1 MAGGSP
7 FKGSWFYIR
16 SWGFL
21 VPLAYL
27 TSLLYMFLPLSG
39 IFYEVKDFNVEECAK
54 VAGPKDF
61 THCEDLILSNDTGIA
76 YAACDPIRAKRNRV
90 MGVNHLAPGEPSVN
104 SGLWRIDYASTP
116 AIIDRFTI
124 DVQQSKVMS
133 DYHVLGVNL
142 DIHPTTGE
150 KTLVTVNRPHGDVSP
165 SIEFFTVDDN
175 SIHLVHKR
183 TVAHPEIYNPNS
195 IHIINDVRFRA
206 DDGTPSFFFS
216 RDHYFNNVYLNKIE
230 NYLFFLSSVG
240 FYNARTGQVE
250 KGVNGLSFA
259 NGVAGTDD
267 VLFIAETLKRSTKQY
282 KIINTVDKEGLPHI
296 HLDFVSEAK
305 YNMAVDNLHYNVEK
319 QLLVVAGHPQALQL
333 VKYAGSENAQDAPKP
348 PSQVDIWDVVSGET
362 KTLMQDD
369 GGLYGTSTTGA
380 LDLTNSKL
388 VVSGLY
394 EEGVLICDI

>member
-7 FKGSWFYIR
+7 FKGSWFYFR

-21 VPLAYL
+21 IPLAYF
-27 TSLLYMFLPLSG
+27 TSFLYMFIPFSG
-39 IFYEVKDFNVEECAK
+39 LFNEVKDFNVEECAK

-61 THCEDLILSNDTGIA
+61 NHCEDFILSNDTGIA
-76 YAACDPIRAKRNRV
+76 YVACDPARAKRNVV
-90 MGVNHLAPGEPSVN
+90 MGFSKLLPGERDVS

-116 AIIDRFTI
+116 AVIDKFTV
-124 DVQQSKVMS
+124 DAQQSNFMS
-133 DYHVLGVNL
+133 DYHTLGINL
-142 DIHPTTGE
+142 DIHPVTGE
-150 KTLVTVNRPHGDVSP
+150 KTLVTVNRPHFSSSP
-165 SIEFFTVDDN
+165 SIEFFSVDDN

-183 TVAHPEIYNPNS
+183 TIRHPEIYNPNS
-195 IHIINDVRFRA
+195 IHIISDVRFRA

-230 NYLFFLSSVG
+230 NYFFFLSSVG

-250 KGVNGLSFA
+250 KGVHGLSFA
-259 NGVAGTDD
+259 NGLAGTDD
-267 VLFIAETLKRSTKQY
+267 VLFIAETFKRSTKQY
-282 KIINTVDKEGLPHI
+282 KIVTTVDEKGLPHV
-296 HLDFVSEAK
+296 HLDFISEAK

-319 QLLVVAGHPQALQL
+319 QLLVVAGHPKALQL
-333 VKYAGSENAQDAPKP
+333 VNYVGSDYTQETPKP

-369 GGLYGTSTTGA
+369 GGLFATSTTGA
-380 LDLTNSKL
+380 LDLTHSKL